1 MLNSSQLVESR
12 VAPRQGRQLQGR
24 SKKSQLHIAR
34 IAQYIREQGQA
45 SAAQLSALLGLDA
58 GTMSRY
64 LRHMCGMGQIH
75 LAQRH
80 CTEPGRQRPA
90 LYALGEPDEEVDGWA
105 ELPPQ
110 VRRTA
115 CWPRGTARRDPLV
128 AALFGPAQGQGGKP
142 PFQMNDSKQ
151 AAKRSFFCR
160 N

>member
-1 MLNSSQLVESR
+1 MLNSSQSVESR
-12 VAPRQGRQLQGR
+12 AVPRQGRQLQGR

-80 CTEPGRQRPA
+80 CTEPGRQQPA
-90 LYALGEPDEEVDGWA
+90 LYALGEQDDEVDGWA

-115 CWPRGTARRDPLV
+115 SWARGTASRDPLV
-128 AALFGPAQGQGGKP
+128 AALFGPAQN
-142 PFQMNDSKQ
+142 ND
-151 AAKRSFFCR
+151 
-160 N
+160 

>member
-1 MLNSSQLVESR
+1 MLNSSQVVRSA
-12 VAPRQGRQLQGR
+12 APPQAGRRILGR

-34 IAQYIREQGQA
+34 IAQHIAERGQA

-64 LRHMCGMGQIH
+64 LRHMCGAGLIH

-90 LYALGEPDEEVDGWA
+90 LYGPGEAGAEVDGWA

-110 VRRTA
+110 VRQLA
-115 CWPRGTARRDPLV
+115 NWPCGLASRDPLV
-128 AALFGPAQGQGGKP
+128 AALFGPAHHHSG
-142 PFQMNDSKQ
+142 
-151 AAKRSFFCR
+151 A
-160 N
+160 

>member
-1 MLNSSQLVESR
+1 MLNSSQLVER
-12 VAPRQGRQLQGR
+12 RAVPRQGRQLQAR

-34 IAQYIREQGQA
+34 IVQYIQEQGQA

-64 LRHMCGMGQIH
+64 LRYMCGMGQIH
-75 LAQRH
+75 LARRH

-90 LYALGEPDEEVDGWA
+90 LYALGEQDEDVDGWA

-115 CWPRGTARRDPLV
+115 CWPGGAASRDPLV
-128 AALFGPAQGQGGKP
+128 AALFGPAQ
-142 PFQMNDSKQ
+142 
-151 AAKRSFFCR
+151 A
-160 N
+160 

>member
-1 MLNSSQLVESR
+1 MLNSIQIVENK
-12 VAPRQGRQLQGR
+12 VAPRQGRQIQGR

-34 IAQYIREQGQA
+34 IAQYIGEQGQA

-64 LRHMCGMGQIH
+64 LRHMCGMGRIH

-90 LYALGEPDEEVDGWA
+90 LYALGEQDEDIDGWA

-110 VRRTA
+110 VRRTTS
-115 CWPRGTARRDPLV
+115 WPRGAARRDPLV
-128 AALFGPAQGQGGKP
+128 AALFGPARN
-142 PFQMNDSKQ
+142 ND
-151 AAKRSFFCR
+151 
-160 N
+160 